1 MIQFPE
7 ALADAYVSP
16 SRNVALPSMPGRQV
30 RFLQGHAVIKDGRDM
45 VAMMRRSGVK
55 IILTPYAMSWV
66 EVWLK
71 EAGDGVRAEIMIPED
86 APSSMWAPELR
97 STHGTDGADADTG
110 TV

>member
-1 MIQFPE
+1 
-7 ALADAYVSP
+7 
-16 SRNVALPSMPGRQV
+16 V

-45 VAMMRRSGVK
+45 VAMMRRPDVK
-55 IILTPYAMSWV
+55 IILTAYAMSWV

-71 EAGDGVRAEIMIPED
+71 EAGESVRAEIMIPED
-86 APSSMWAPELR
+86 APSMWAPELR